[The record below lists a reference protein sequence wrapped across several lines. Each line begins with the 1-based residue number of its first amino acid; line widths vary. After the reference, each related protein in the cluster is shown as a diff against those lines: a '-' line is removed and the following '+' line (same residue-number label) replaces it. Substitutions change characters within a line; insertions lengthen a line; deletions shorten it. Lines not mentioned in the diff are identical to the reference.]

1 MAAQIIQH
9 DGIVEKITD
18 NQVFVRLMVQSACE
32 SCHSKSGCS
41 VSGQKEKT
49 VVVNTA
55 DAGNYKPNEGV
66 IVLMRGNVGITAV
79 ILSYVVPLFLLLLT
93 LTIASN
99 WLSELISGVIAIAI
113 LVPYY
118 LLLMVFRKKFEKSF
132 SFWIEK
138 RQ

>member
-9 DGIVEKITD
+9 EGIVEKTIG
-18 NQVFVRLMVQSACE
+18 NQVYVKLMVQSACE

-41 VSGQKEKT
+41 VSGQKDKT
-49 VVVNTA
+49 VIVNTTDA
-55 DAGNYKPNEGV
+55 DNYKPNQGV
-66 IVLMRGNVGITAV
+66 IVSMKGNVGITAV

-93 LTIASN
+93 LTITSN
-99 WLSELISGVIAIAI
+99 WLSELLSGIIAIAI

-118 LLLMVFRKKFEKSF
+118 LILMVFRKKFEKSF

-138 RQ
+138 M

>member
-9 DGIVEKITD
+9 EGIVEKTIG
-18 NQVFVRLMVQSACE
+18 NQVYVKLMVQSACE

-41 VSGQKEKT
+41 VSGQKDKT
-49 VVVNTA
+49 VIVNTTDA
-55 DAGNYKPNEGV
+55 DNYKPNQGV
-66 IVLMRGNVGITAV
+66 IVSMKGNVGTTAV

-93 LTIASN
+93 LTITSN
-99 WLSELISGVIAIAI
+99 WLSELLSGIIAIAI

-118 LLLMVFRKKFEKSF
+118 LILMVFRKKFEKSF

-138 RQ
+138 M

>member
-1 MAAQIIQH
+1 MAEQIIQH
-9 DGIVEKITD
+9 EGIVEKTIG
-18 NQVFVRLMVQSACE
+18 NQVFVKLMVQSACE

-41 VSGQKEKT
+41 VSGQKDKT
-49 VVVNTA
+49 VVVTTPE
-55 DAGNYKPNEGV
+55 AGNYKPNEGV
-66 IVLMRGNVGITAV
+66 IVSMKGNVGITAV

-99 WLSELISGVIAIAI
+99 WLSEWLSGIIAVAI

-118 LLLMVFRKKFEKSF
+118 LMLMLFRKKFEKSF

-138 RQ
+138 V